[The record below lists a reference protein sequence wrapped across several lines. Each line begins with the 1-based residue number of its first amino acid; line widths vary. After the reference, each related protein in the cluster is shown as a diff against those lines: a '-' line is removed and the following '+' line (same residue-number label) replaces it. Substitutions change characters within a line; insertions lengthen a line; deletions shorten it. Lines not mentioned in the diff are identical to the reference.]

1 MRIFIILKIEAIA
14 GCKEVYDFL
23 NSIFEEYSSYFE
35 GPMKGSENYIC
46 AYYRIEKDRLPEL
59 FKVVEEKMSKEW
71 RTVMER
77 LFEE

>member
-1 MRIFIILKIEAIA
+1 
-14 GCKEVYDFL
+14 
-23 NSIFEEYSSYFE
+23 
-35 GPMKGSENYIC
+35 MKGSENYIC
-46 AYYRIEKDRLPEL
+46 AYYRIEKDRLPQL